1 MPTLSGVYGTM
12 TMVIGLT
19 GGIATGK
26 TTVSN
31 YLKELGYSIIDADV
45 IARQV
50 VEPGTKGLRMIT
62 DTFGEKVLTSDGLL
76 DRQHLAQLV
85 FTSSEQLQQL
95 NRILQPIIR
104 ERIQEPISTSKDPV
118 VVIDVPLLYEQH
130 YEDLCDVVMVVSAQP
145 QQQLERLMNRN
156 HLTMDEAKNRVA
168 SQMPLSSKERLA
180 DVVIDN
186 NGSVEETRQQ
196 VKKWLNQ
203 VVRP

>member
-1 MPTLSGVYGTM
+1 M

-180 DVVIDN
+180 DVVINN

>member
-1 MPTLSGVYGTM
+1 M

-118 VVIDVPLLYEQH
+118 VVIDVQLLYEQH

>member
-1 MPTLSGVYGTM
+1 M

-104 ERIQEPISTSKDPV
+104 ERIQELISTSKDSV

-130 YEDLCDVVMVVSAQP
+130 YEELCDVVMVVSVQP

-156 HLTMDEAKNRVA
+156 HLTMDEAKNRVT

-196 VKKWLNQ
+196 VKRWLNQ

>member
-1 MPTLSGVYGTM
+1 M

-156 HLTMDEAKNRVA
+156 HLTMDEAKNRVT

-196 VKKWLNQ
+196 VKRWLNQ

>member
-1 MPTLSGVYGTM
+1 M

-31 YLKELGYSIIDADV
+31 YLKELGYPVIDADV
-45 IARQV
+45 IARHV

-62 DTFGEKVLTSDGLL
+62 DTFGAKVLTSDGQL
-76 DRQHLAQLV
+76 DRQQLAQLV

-104 ERIQEPISTSKDPV
+104 ERIQELIGTSKDSV

-130 YEDLCDVVMVVSAQP
+130 YEELCDVVMVVSVQP
-145 QQQLERLMNRN
+145 QQQLKRLMNRN

-196 VKKWLNQ
+196 VKRWLNQ

>member
-1 MPTLSGVYGTM
+1 M

-196 VKKWLNQ
+196 VKKWLYSIIERRFRK
-203 VVRP
+203 VCFFKS

>member
-1 MPTLSGVYGTM
+1 M

-19 GGIATGK
+19 GSIATGK

-31 YLKELGYSIIDADV
+31 YLKEFGYPVIDADV
-45 IARQV
+45 VARQV

-62 DTFGEKVLTSDGLL
+62 DTFGEKLLTSDGQL
-76 DRQHLAQLV
+76 DRQQLAQLV

-104 ERIQEPISTSKDPV
+104 ERIQELISTYKDSV

-130 YEDLCDVVMVVSAQP
+130 YEELCDVVMVVSVQP
-145 QQQLERLMNRN
+145 QQQLKRLMNRN

>member
-1 MPTLSGVYGTM
+1 M

-31 YLKELGYSIIDADV
+31 YLKELGYPVIDADV

-62 DTFGEKVLTSDGLL
+62 DTFGEKVLTSDGQL
-76 DRQHLAQLV
+76 DRQQLAQLV
-85 FTSSEQLQQL
+85 FTSSELLQQL
-95 NRILQPIIR
+95 NQILQPIIR
-104 ERIQEPISTSKDPV
+104 ERIQELISTSKASV

-130 YEDLCDVVMVVSAQP
+130 YEELCDVVMVVSVQP
-145 QQQLERLMNRN
+145 QQQLKRLMNRN
-156 HLTMDEAKNRVA
+156 HFTMDEAKNRVA

-186 NGSVEETRQQ
+186 NGSVKETRQQ

>member
-156 HLTMDEAKNRVA
+156 HLTMNEAKNRVA

>member
-1 MPTLSGVYGTM
+1 M

-186 NGSVEETRQQ
+186 NGSVEKTRQQ

>member
-1 MPTLSGVYGTM
+1 M

-31 YLKELGYSIIDADV
+31 YLKELGYPVIDADV
-45 IARQV
+45 VARQV

-62 DTFGEKVLTSDGLL
+62 DTFGEKVLTSDGQL
-76 DRQHLAQLV
+76 DRQQLAQLV

-104 ERIQEPISTSKDPV
+104 ERIQELISTSKDSV

-130 YEDLCDVVMVVSAQP
+130 YEELCDVVMVVSVQP

-156 HLTMDEAKNRVA
+156 HLTMDEAKNRVT

-196 VKKWLNQ
+196 VKRWLNQ

>member
-1 MPTLSGVYGTM
+1 M

-104 ERIQEPISTSKDPV
+104 ERIQELISTSKDSV

-196 VKKWLNQ
+196 VKRWLNQ

>member
-1 MPTLSGVYGTM
+1 M

-31 YLKELGYSIIDADV
+31 YLKELGYPVIDADV

-62 DTFGEKVLTSDGLL
+62 DTFGAKVLTSDGQL
-76 DRQHLAQLV
+76 DRQQLAQLV

-104 ERIQEPISTSKDPV
+104 ERIQELIGTSKDSV

-130 YEDLCDVVMVVSAQP
+130 YEELCDVVMVVSVQP
-145 QQQLERLMNRN
+145 
-156 HLTMDEAKNRVA
+156 
-168 SQMPLSSKERLA
+168 
-180 DVVIDN
+180 
-186 NGSVEETRQQ
+186 
-196 VKKWLNQ
+196 
-203 VVRP
+203 

>member
-1 MPTLSGVYGTM
+1 M

-104 ERIQEPISTSKDPV
+104 DRIQEPISTSKDPV
-118 VVIDVPLLYEQH
+118 VVIDVQLLYEQH

>member
-1 MPTLSGVYGTM
+1 M

-62 DTFGEKVLTSDGLL
+62 DTFGEKVLTSDGQL
-76 DRQHLAQLV
+76 DRHHLAQLV

-104 ERIQEPISTSKDPV
+104 ERIQELISTSKDSV

-130 YEDLCDVVMVVSAQP
+130 YEDLCDVVMVVSVQP

-168 SQMPLSSKERLA
+168 SQIPLSSKERLA

>member
-1 MPTLSGVYGTM
+1 M

-62 DTFGEKVLTSDGLL
+62 DTFGEKVLTSDGQL

-104 ERIQEPISTSKDPV
+104 ERIQELISTSKDPV

-130 YEDLCDVVMVVSAQP
+130 YEDLCDVVMVVSVQP

>member
-1 MPTLSGVYGTM
+1 M

-50 VEPGTKGLRMIT
+50 VEPGTNGLRMIT
-62 DTFGEKVLTSDGLL
+62 DTFGEKVLTSDGQL

-85 FTSSEQLQQL
+85 FMSSEQLQQL

-104 ERIQEPISTSKDPV
+104 ERIQELISTSKDPV

-130 YEDLCDVVMVVSAQP
+130 YEDLCDVVMVVSVQP

-168 SQMPLSSKERLA
+168 SQMPLSPKERLA

>member
-186 NGSVEETRQQ
+186 NGSVEKTRQQ

>member
-1 MPTLSGVYGTM
+1 M

-156 HLTMDEAKNRVA
+156 HLTMNEAKNRVA

>member
-1 MPTLSGVYGTM
+1 M

-31 YLKELGYSIIDADV
+31 YLKELGYPVIDADV
-45 IARQV
+45 VARQV

-62 DTFGEKVLTSDGLL
+62 DTFGEKVLTSDGQL
-76 DRQHLAQLV
+76 DRQQLAQLV

-104 ERIQEPISTSKDPV
+104 ELIQELISTSKDSV

-130 YEDLCDVVMVVSAQP
+130 YEELCDVVMVVSVQP

-156 HLTMDEAKNRVA
+156 HLTMDEAKNRVT

-196 VKKWLNQ
+196 VKRWLNQ

>member
-1 MPTLSGVYGTM
+1 M

-31 YLKELGYSIIDADV
+31 YLKELGYPVIDADV
-45 IARQV
+45 VARQV

-62 DTFGEKVLTSDGLL
+62 DTFGEKVLTSDGQL
-76 DRQHLAQLV
+76 DRQQLAQLV

-196 VKKWLNQ
+196 VKRWLNQ

>member
-1 MPTLSGVYGTM
+1 M

>member
-1 MPTLSGVYGTM
+1 M

-168 SQMPLSSKERLA
+168 SQMPLSPKERLA

>member
-1 MPTLSGVYGTM
+1 M

-31 YLKELGYSIIDADV
+31 YLKELGYPVIDADV
-45 IARQV
+45 VARQV

-62 DTFGEKVLTSDGLL
+62 DTFGEKVLTSDGQL
-76 DRQHLAQLV
+76 DRQQLAQLV

-104 ERIQEPISTSKDPV
+104 ELIQELISTSKDSV
-118 VVIDVPLLYEQH
+118 VVIDVPLLYKQH
-130 YEDLCDVVMVVSAQP
+130 YEELCDVVMVVSVQP

-156 HLTMDEAKNRVA
+156 HLTMDEAKNRVT

-196 VKKWLNQ
+196 VKRWLNQ

>member
-1 MPTLSGVYGTM
+1 M

-62 DTFGEKVLTSDGLL
+62 DTFGEKVLTSDGQL

-104 ERIQEPISTSKDPV
+104 ERIQELISTSKDPV

-130 YEDLCDVVMVVSAQP
+130 YEDLCDVVMVVSVQP

-156 HLTMDEAKNRVA
+156 HFTMDEAKNRVA

>member
-1 MPTLSGVYGTM
+1 M

-31 YLKELGYSIIDADV
+31 YLKELGYPVIDADV

-62 DTFGEKVLTSDGLL
+62 DTFGEKVLTSDGQL
-76 DRQHLAQLV
+76 DRQQLAQWV
-85 FTSSEQLQQL
+85 FTSSELLQQL
-95 NRILQPIIR
+95 NQILQPIIR
-104 ERIQEPISTSKDPV
+104 ERIQELISTSKDSV

-130 YEDLCDVVMVVSAQP
+130 YEELCDVVMVVSVQP
-145 QQQLERLMNRN
+145 QQQLKRLMNRN
-156 HLTMDEAKNRVA
+156 NLTMDEAKNRVA

-186 NGSVEETRQQ
+186 NGSVKETRQQ

>member
-1 MPTLSGVYGTM
+1 M

-45 IARQV
+45 IASQV

-62 DTFGEKVLTSDGLL
+62 DTFGEKVLTSDGQL

-104 ERIQEPISTSKDPV
+104 ERIQELISTSKDPV

-130 YEDLCDVVMVVSAQP
+130 YEDLCDVVMVVSVQP

-156 HLTMDEAKNRVA
+156 HFTMDEAKNRVA

>member
-1 MPTLSGVYGTM
+1 M

-31 YLKELGYSIIDADV
+31 YLKELGYPVIDADV
-45 IARQV
+45 VARQV

-62 DTFGEKVLTSDGLL
+62 DTFGEKVLTSDGQL
-76 DRQHLAQLV
+76 DRQQLAQLV

-104 ERIQEPISTSKDPV
+104 ELIQELISTSKDSV

-130 YEDLCDVVMVVSAQP
+130 YEELCDVVMVVSVQP

-156 HLTMDEAKNRVA
+156 HLTMDEAKNRVT

-186 NGSVEETRQQ
+186 NGSVEENRQQ
-196 VKKWLNQ
+196 VKRWLNQ

>member
-1 MPTLSGVYGTM
+1 M

-31 YLKELGYSIIDADV
+31 YLKELGYPVIDADV
-45 IARQV
+45 VARQV

-62 DTFGEKVLTSDGLL
+62 DTFGEKVLTSDGQL
-76 DRQHLAQLV
+76 DRQQLAQLV

-104 ERIQEPISTSKDPV
+104 ERIQELISTSKDSV

-130 YEDLCDVVMVVSAQP
+130 YEELCDVVMVVSVQP

-196 VKKWLNQ
+196 VKRWLNQ

>member
-1 MPTLSGVYGTM
+1 M
-12 TMVIGLT
+12 
-19 GGIATGK
+19 
-26 TTVSN
+26 
-31 YLKELGYSIIDADV
+31 
-45 IARQV
+45 
-50 VEPGTKGLRMIT
+50 
-62 DTFGEKVLTSDGLL
+62 
-76 DRQHLAQLV
+76 
-85 FTSSEQLQQL
+85 
-95 NRILQPIIR
+95 
-104 ERIQEPISTSKDPV
+104 

>member
-1 MPTLSGVYGTM
+1 M

-62 DTFGEKVLTSDGLL
+62 DTFGEKVLTSDGQL

-104 ERIQEPISTSKDPV
+104 ERIQELISTSKDPV

-130 YEDLCDVVMVVSAQP
+130 YEDLCDVVMVVSVQP
-145 QQQLERLMNRN
+145 KQQLERLMNRN
-156 HLTMDEAKNRVA
+156 HFTMDEAKNRVA

>member
-1 MPTLSGVYGTM
+1 M

-50 VEPGTKGLRMIT
+50 VEPGTNGLRMIT
-62 DTFGEKVLTSDGLL
+62 DTFGEKVLTSDGQL

-104 ERIQEPISTSKDPV
+104 ERIQELISTSKDPV

-130 YEDLCDVVMVVSAQP
+130 YEDLCDVVMVVSVQP

-156 HLTMDEAKNRVA
+156 HFTMDEAKNRVA
-168 SQMPLSSKERLA
+168 SQMPLSPKERLA

>member
-1 MPTLSGVYGTM
+1 M

-85 FTSSEQLQQL
+85 FTSFEQLQQL

>member
-1 MPTLSGVYGTM
+1 M

-31 YLKELGYSIIDADV
+31 YLKELGYPVIDADV

-62 DTFGEKVLTSDGLL
+62 DTFGAKVLTSDGQL
-76 DRQHLAQLV
+76 DRQQLAQLV

-104 ERIQEPISTSKDPV
+104 ERIQELIGTSKDSV

-130 YEDLCDVVMVVSAQP
+130 YEELCDVVMVVSVQP
-145 QQQLERLMNRN
+145 QQQLKRLMNRN

-196 VKKWLNQ
+196 VKRWLNQ

>member
-1 MPTLSGVYGTM
+1 M

-31 YLKELGYSIIDADV
+31 YLKELGYSTIDADV

>member
-1 MPTLSGVYGTM
+1 M

-203 VVRP
+203 LVRP

>member
-1 MPTLSGVYGTM
+1 M

-26 TTVSN
+26 TAVSN

>member
-1 MPTLSGVYGTM
+1 M

-31 YLKELGYSIIDADV
+31 YLKELGYPVIDADV

-62 DTFGEKVLTSDGLL
+62 DTFGAKVLTSDGLL

>member
-1 MPTLSGVYGTM
+1 M

-95 NRILQPIIR
+95 NRIL
-104 ERIQEPISTSKDPV
+104 
-118 VVIDVPLLYEQH
+118 
-130 YEDLCDVVMVVSAQP
+130 
-145 QQQLERLMNRN
+145 
-156 HLTMDEAKNRVA
+156 
-168 SQMPLSSKERLA
+168 
-180 DVVIDN
+180 
-186 NGSVEETRQQ
+186 
-196 VKKWLNQ
+196 
-203 VVRP
+203 